1 MQQGACSAF
10 RSGFYPISGYLSFDG
25 VSPAAPD
32 ALSDLRSQT
41 RQAKAEVIAVE
52 STASAGAG
60 DAERLLL
67 RHGPLYEC
75 WSLSRHCCQTF
86 ETATPKLPGCDGVVA
101 RSLFGLALWPR
112 QVVNPALAPGCGLV
126 GNALSQL
133 VKPAG
138 PSPSR
143 PEPLRNRE

>member
-1 MQQGACSAF
+1 M
-10 RSGFYPISGYLSFDG
+10 
-25 VSPAAPD
+25 V
-32 ALSDLRSQT
+32 
-41 RQAKAEVIAVE
+41 

-101 RSLFGLALWPR
+101 RSLFGLALMAASGREPGTCTGLRPGR
-112 QVVNPALAPGCGLV
+112 QCIVAISETCRAFRHR
-126 GNALSQL
+126 ALSLFETENSDFYNFLLLQADCL
-133 VKPAG
+133 YGSV
-138 PSPSR
+138 R
-143 PEPLRNRE
+143 CVNFVPEN